1 MKKQIITLVI
11 ISLLFSVLNISVV
24 SAKTIGEGTF
34 VLVVH
39 NNDLVLFPDAQP
51 EIINGTT
58 YVPIRFLAESLG
70 VKVTW
75 DKKTSNTTLEKDN
88 KTIIIKIK
96 DKLLIN
102 DSGKEFYFDCF
113 IKNSRTMA
121 PYRFIAEYYG
131 YEVSYIPKG
140 HIARVKEVGK
150 LINREKTTEAAI
162 QFNVTDEDIY
172 NKYKGEIDKQYKKI
186 KKQKEAEHKKVIH
199 LTFDDGPNK
208 YTGEILDILKKY
220 DMKATFFLLEGNMKR
235 NPTLVKR
242 IIAEGHTIGLHGVTH
257 NISKLY
263 SSNTSA
269 VNEMNQEN
277 NTLNKIIGSK
287 TLLIRVPYGSK
298 PYMKESQMNSFVAA
312 GYKLWDWN
320 IDSGDT
326 KKGYVSTSNILSTIT
341 YQVHRFKSPVILFHD
356 KKCTLDSLPQVLEYL
371 TKNNYISKPVTNKMT
386 SINWWKKNQS

>member
-1 MKKQIITLVI
+1 MKKQIITLLIV
-11 ISLLFSVLNISVV
+11 SLLFSALNVSVV
-24 SAKTIGEGTF
+24 SAKTTANGTF

-51 EIINGTT
+51 EIVNETT

-70 VKVTW
+70 IKVTW
-75 DKKTSNTTLEKDN
+75 DKKTSYTILEKDN

-102 DSGKEFYFDCF
+102 DSGEEFYFECF
-113 IKNSRTMA
+113 IKDSRTMA
-121 PYRFIAEYYG
+121 PYRFITEYYG

-150 LINREKTTEAAI
+150 FSGMEKTTEAAI
-162 QFNVTDEDIY
+162 QINVTDEDIY
-172 NKYKGEIDKQYKKI
+172 NKYKEEIDKRYKEI
-186 KKQKEAEHKKVIH
+186 EKQKKVENKKVIH

-208 YTGEILDILKKY
+208 YTGKILDVLKKY
-220 DMKATFFLLEGNMKR
+220 NMKATFFLLEGNMKR
-235 NPTLVKR
+235 NPELVKR
-242 IIAEGHTIGLHGVTH
+242 IIAEGNTIGLHGVTH

-263 SSNTSA
+263 STKTSA

-277 NTLNKIIGSK
+277 NTLNRIIGSK

-298 PYMKESQMNSFVAA
+298 PYMRESQMNSFVAA

-356 KKCTLDSLPQVLEYL
+356 KKCTLDALPQVLEYL
-371 TKNNYISKPVTNKMT
+371 TKNNYISKPVTNETAPM
-386 SINWWKKNQS
+386 NWWKKN